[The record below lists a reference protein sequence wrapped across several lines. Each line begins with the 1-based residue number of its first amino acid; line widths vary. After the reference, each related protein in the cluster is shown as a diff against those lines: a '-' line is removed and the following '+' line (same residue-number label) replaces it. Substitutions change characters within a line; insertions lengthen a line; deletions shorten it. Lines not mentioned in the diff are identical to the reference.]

1 MCIIWMTKLGREVT
15 LMKSKANILMGLSV
29 LAVVLAAVDF
39 IFKMDVMTLAG
50 TQWILIAIV
59 FGIYAL
65 FAKENA

>member
-1 MCIIWMTKLGREVT
+1 
-15 LMKSKANILMGLSV
+15 MKSKANILMGLSV
-29 LAVVLAAVDF
+29 VAVVLAAVDF
-39 IFKMDVMTLAG
+39 IFKMDVLTLAG

>member
-1 MCIIWMTKLGREVT
+1 MESGKLEREVT
-15 LMKSKANILMGLSV
+15 FMKSKENILMGLSV

-39 IFKMDVMTLAG
+39 IFKVDVMTLAG